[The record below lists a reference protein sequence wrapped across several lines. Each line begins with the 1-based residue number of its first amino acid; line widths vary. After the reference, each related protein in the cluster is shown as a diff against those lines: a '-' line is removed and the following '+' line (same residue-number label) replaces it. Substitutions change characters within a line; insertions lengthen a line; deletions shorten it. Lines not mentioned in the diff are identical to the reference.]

1 MVVSTIARNIGSMH
15 LDDDDPLLS
24 GIIDASHFKK
34 KHNTIYED
42 IDKSDWETFSK
53 VEIEESI
60 IPIKDDKMS
69 KWVEKA
75 RNKSPS
81 LTKSIKT
88 LIGDFVHVWVNDFYQ
103 NRSILINESTFTHD
117 VLAPIMNFIAPNF
130 FKRWDQA
137 QSLSS
142 KNRGVIK
149 FVDTI
154 GNITSNVSNDI
165 FEIFFVEVSHGPF
178 HPNPEKHIEED
189 NYKLTKLGKDGLD
202 RNSGS
207 GSDNKVFLFHL
218 HADYLC
224 TYVMDRKISPL
235 TRKIPIDRISIPF
248 FRNDPQFKILEFI
261 KKLYKYRIILEKARK
276 DYTDIDIS
284 INSISEFDTFPTPKK
299 IKL

>member
-1 MVVSTIARNIGSMH
+1 MH
-15 LDDDDPLLS
+15 LNDDDPLLS
-24 GIIDASHFKK
+24 GIIDVDHFKS
-34 KHNTIYED
+34 KHSTIYDE
-42 IDKSDWETFSK
+42 IRKSDWEDFSE
-53 VEIEESI
+53 VALEDSI
-60 IPIKDDKMS
+60 IPIKDDKIT

-75 RNKSPS
+75 KNKNLS

-88 LIGDFVHVWVNDFYQ
+88 LIGDFVLIWKNNFYQ
-103 NRSILINESTFTHD
+103 NRSVLINESTFTHD

-154 GNITSNVSNDI
+154 GNITSNDEI
-165 FEIFFVEVSHGPF
+165 FELFFVEVSHGPF

-202 RNSGS
+202 RNRGS
-207 GSDNKVFLFHL
+207 GINNMIILFHL
-218 HADYLC
+218 HSEYLC
-224 TYVMDRKISPL
+224 TYVMDRKFSPL

-248 FRNDPQFKILEFI
+248 YRNDPQFKILEFI
-261 KKLYKYRIILEKARK
+261 KKLYKYRMILEKIRK
-276 DYTDIDIS
+276 VYIDIDVN
-284 INSISEFDTFPTPKK
+284 INIESRFDTFPTPKK
-299 IKL
+299 IKCK